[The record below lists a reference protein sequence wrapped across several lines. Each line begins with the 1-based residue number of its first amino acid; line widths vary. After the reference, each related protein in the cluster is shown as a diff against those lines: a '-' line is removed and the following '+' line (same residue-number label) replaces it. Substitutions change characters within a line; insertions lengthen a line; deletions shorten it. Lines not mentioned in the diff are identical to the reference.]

1 MLRLLLVASL
11 GCALLPATEY
21 VPLPADDAV
30 VRLLRADLELREAV
44 ACVVSHPLEQIEFQA
59 GLHRDQLAT
68 PEFITLDTITSW
80 ETWSTLLDHPNAA
93 VALLSLSHLLDQC
106 NTIPTW
112 ADLQVAEVPP
122 DRPGDGPNLPAGRPH
137 LPSVADADLN
147 PSSWSFPYPET
158 AAPIAPGSRLV
169 RLLQRVIDHNAVL
182 DPVAGAYSTGIT
194 WSTVSFWSS
203 LSNDLPPMTRWQL
216 IAWALDRYPT
226 LGADESPPLGIGWH
240 SDRLLTSL
248 GPAVLP
254 LLITDSP
261 GADATA
267 PAPVRVRRRIARMEC
282 YRSAS
287 GREAVPE
294 LAPGVLT
301 ALLADPDEQ
310 VVLAGLRWSLLLTR
324 SLHPPRADGRQVQH
338 VPPDVHQDELREA
351 LLQGCRRAC
360 LRTGDSGV
368 LGAGVLLQVIAQ
380 APSPLLDAT
389 RAAAPGSPEPPT
401 LSSMPTGGPLPADD
415 QAALAQLQRADCERA
430 WQRIV
435 QGVEV
440 AWDSDAHSW
449 ETPGPGRHPPAQ
461 LPLGDPAGVPGRPT
475 VARGPPP
482 SHPGTGGLPDPRFAA
497 SP

>member
-1 MLRLLLVASL
+1 MSEDARMLRLLLVASL
-11 GCALLPATEY
+11 GSALLPATDS
-21 VPLPADDAV
+21 VPLPDDDAV

-44 ACVVSHPLEQIEFQA
+44 ACVVSRPLEQIEFQA

-68 PEFITLDTITSW
+68 PEFITLDTITPW

-106 NTIPTW
+106 DTIPIW

-122 DRPGDGPNLPAGRPH
+122 DHPGDGPNLP
-137 LPSVADADLN
+137 SVADAKLD
-147 PSSWSFPYPET
+147 PPSWSFPYPDT
-158 AAPIAPGSRLV
+158 AAPIAPGSRLA
-169 RLLQRVIDHNAVL
+169 RLLQRVIDHNAAL
-182 DPVAGAYSTGIT
+182 DPAAGAYSTGIT
-194 WSTVSFWSS
+194 WSNVSCWSS

-226 LGADESPPLGIGWH
+226 LGADESFPLGIGWH

-287 GREAVPE
+287 GREVDPE

-310 VVLAGLRWSLLLTR
+310 VVLAGLR
-324 SLHPPRADGRQVQH
+324 
-338 VPPDVHQDELREA
+338 
-351 LLQGCRRAC
+351 
-360 LRTGDSGV
+360 
-368 LGAGVLLQVIAQ
+368 
-380 APSPLLDAT
+380 
-389 RAAAPGSPEPPT
+389 
-401 LSSMPTGGPLPADD
+401 
-415 QAALAQLQRADCERA
+415 
-430 WQRIV
+430 
-435 QGVEV
+435 
-440 AWDSDAHSW
+440 
-449 ETPGPGRHPPAQ
+449 
-461 LPLGDPAGVPGRPT
+461 
-475 VARGPPP
+475 
-482 SHPGTGGLPDPRFAA
+482 
-497 SP
+497 